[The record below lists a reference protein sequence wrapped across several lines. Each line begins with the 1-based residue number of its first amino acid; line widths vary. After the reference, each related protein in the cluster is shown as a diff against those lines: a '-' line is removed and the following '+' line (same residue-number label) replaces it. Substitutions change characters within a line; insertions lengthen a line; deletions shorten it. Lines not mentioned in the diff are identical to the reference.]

1 MEIQQERGIR
11 IILNQALDDVGNPS
25 EELLAS
31 L

>member
-1 MEIQQERGIR
+1 MEIQQERGTRTIS
-11 IILNQALDDVGNPS
+11 NQDLDDVINPS

>member
-1 MEIQQERGIR
+1 MEIQQERGTRSIPD
-11 IILNQALDDVGNPS
+11 QALDNVRNPS

>member
-1 MEIQQERGIR
+1 MEIQQERGTR
-11 IILNQALDDVGNPS
+11 SILDQALDNVRNPS